1 MRQACILNNVLGVD
15 GIVGEP
21 HRQGIRIIE
30 MRQHDVRASRIGAGD
45 DSMRFAPFSLQDTTE
60 LLLLAMVGPGCAV
73 TAAVESWAS
82 LFIANGRGVSASS
95 PARRLTS
102 TASARKSSAEDHGS
116 STFSASPGAVCAM
129 PTSAELAPAK
139 YSPTD
144 QGLHDDAC
152 NGTEISL
159 KQSAR
164 GGLSATRAR

>member
-102 TASARKSSAEDHGS
+102 TASARKSSAES
-116 STFSASPGAVCAM
+116 SNTFSASPGAVCAM
-129 PTSAELAPAK
+129 PTSAELAPAM

-159 KQSAR
+159 NKSAV
-164 GGLSATRAR
+164 